1 MAEGRMLKKAVSDSR
16 RLAELKTDS
25 ARLLWTWILPYLD
38 IEGRYFAD
46 PDLIK
51 GKVVPRIKTFNAN
64 NIAEYLAD
72 MAEVGLITLFE
83 YDGEKYLE
91 YRNFKKFQRLNPDRE
106 SKSQIPEPENSMSPQ
121 LVINEDYVNK
131 KQLSDEDSCNT
142 QQVIN
147 DNSANNQILINDD
160 SVNTQLQLSENSGLF
175 QEHSASTQRG
185 LNEDSMITPPQFKLK
200 LKTKAKL
207 KINEDKLKI
216 SKDIVNDLNLVLGTS
231 YKFTTPKTIELINAR
246 LNEGFTID
254 DFKTVHRKMLKSW
267 GADPKMCKYLRPITL
282 YGTKFESYLNSKES
296 TTTLTESGI
305 QAYFVGQ
312 EWLKKNGEKNA

>member
-147 DNSANNQILINDD
+147 DKSVNTQIPINDD
-160 SVNTQLQLSENSGLF
+160 SVITQRQLSEDSGLF
-175 QEHSASTQRG
+175 QEHSVSTQRG
-185 LNEDSMITPPQFKLK
+185 LSEDSVITPPQFKLNLIKDNLNKDKVDKNKVKNSKVDIPEHLKEIWQEYLEMRIKKKKPATEYAQKLVISQLQKWYPDNNEKQIECLKRSIKNSWTDVYK
-200 LKTKAKL
+200 LKDEIGNKYEGL
-207 KINEDKLKI
+207 GR
-216 SKDIVNDLNLVLGTS
+216 DL
-231 YKFTTPKTIELINAR
+231 
-246 LNEGFTID
+246 
-254 DFKTVHRKMLKSW
+254 
-267 GADPKMCKYLRPITL
+267 
-282 YGTKFESYLNSKES
+282 
-296 TTTLTESGI
+296 
-305 QAYFVGQ
+305 
-312 EWLKKNGEKNA
+312 